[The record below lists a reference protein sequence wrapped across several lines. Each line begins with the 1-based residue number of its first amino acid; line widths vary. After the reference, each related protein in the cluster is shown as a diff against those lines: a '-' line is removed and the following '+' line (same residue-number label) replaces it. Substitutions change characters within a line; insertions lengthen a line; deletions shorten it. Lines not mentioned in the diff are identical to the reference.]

1 MQTTDPGSDLARWAP
16 AYPPA
21 PNVEQTTVSGVDTWY
36 YPVLVTA
43 DMLGRKAADAGTVR
57 VVLALYQMLQEDD
70 YIAVLKRYYGAG
82 LERFGD
88 QWQYADLVT
97 AAYAAAETLRPA
109 AYLEIG
115 VRRGRSMAAVA
126 LAAPT
131 CNFVGFDRWT
141 QNYAGMP
148 NPGPEFVRDEL
159 KRVGHRGNVEFISGN
174 SHQTVPAYLAANP
187 DAFFDLIVVDG
198 DHSNQGAAEDIACVL
213 PRLKVGG
220 ALLFDDIA
228 HFKHTLIDVWR
239 HFFLDTPRFSSWE
252 FRDLGYGV
260 GIAVRRF

>member
-1 MQTTDPGSDLARWAP
+1 MTIADPHSELSGLMPDF
-16 AYPPA
+16 PPA
-21 PNVEQTTVSGVDTWY
+21 PRVEYTTAAGVEEWY
-36 YPVLVTA
+36 YPVIVTA
-43 DMLGRKAADAGTVR
+43 DMIGRKAIDAGTVR
-57 VVLALYQMLQEDD
+57 VVLALYQLLEEDD
-70 YIAVLKRYYGAG
+70 YIRTLKTYYTTG

-88 QWQYADLVT
+88 AWQYADLVT
-97 AAYAAAETLRPA
+97 AAYTSAQILRPT

-126 LAAPT
+126 LAAPD
-131 CNFVGFDRWT
+131 CAFVGFDRWT
-141 QNYAGMP
+141 ENYAGMP
-148 NPGPEFVRDEL
+148 NPGPEFVRQEL
-159 KRVGHRGNVEFISGN
+159 KRVGHRGPVEFVSGN
-174 SHQTVPAYLAANP
+174 SHQTVPAYLEEHP

-198 DHSNQGAAEDIACVL
+198 DHSNRGAAEDIATVL

-220 ALLFDDIA
+220 ALLFDDIS

-239 HFFLDTPRFSSWE
+239 HFFVDNPRFSSWE

>member
-16 AYPPA
+16 EYPPA
-21 PNVEQTTVSGVDTWY
+21 PNVEHTTVSGVDAWY

-43 DMLGRKAADAGTVR
+43 EMLGRKAADAGTVR

-88 QWQYADLVT
+88 SWQYADLVT
-97 AAYAAAETLRPA
+97 AAYASAEMLRPSS
-109 AYLEIG
+109 YLEIG

-131 CNFVGFDRWT
+131 CDFVGFDRWT
-141 QNYAGMP
+141 ENYAGMP

-174 SHQTVPAYLAANP
+174 SHPG
-187 DAFFDLIVVDG
+187 AFFDLIVVDG
-198 DHSNQGAAEDIACVL
+198 DHSDQGAAEDIACVL

-220 ALLFDDIA
+220 ALLFDDIS

-239 HFFLDTPRFSSWE
+239 HFFLDNPRFSAWE